1 MRALL
6 AIVLAGAACGG
17 GRDADTESLPDAVV
31 VVDGLN
37 GPIGVHV
44 ESDGTL
50 WVSESGTSIDPSAMA
65 VDSAR
70 ASPDTSA
77 ALKSNAALPDTG
89 SAFAPDSVPLTE
101 EGQDSAADHPYLNN
115 TARLIRVGID
125 GTVTEVLHLPVFVM
139 REGPQGAGRIAW
151 LDGALYVT
159 NGAWSNGMDS
169 DRPTNM
175 AAVVEVKD
183 GRSRE
188 LATTWEIEKRD
199 NPGGAAIET
208 NPFDLT
214 VGPDGGLWLTDA
226 AGNTLYRLDPA
237 TGALELRAVFAPLPG
252 PVANP
257 LRGGAHEIEP
267 VPTAVA
273 FDDDGDTYVA
283 LLPGLPFLPGS
294 GKVVRVA
301 SDGSIRDHATGFTML
316 TDLVTGPDGRLYGV
330 SIGEFTDQGPV
341 PNTGSVLRIEG
352 GDGSR
357 AILSGLSFPTTIA
370 FAANGDAFLAIN
382 GIGAPGSGQIVKYEQ
397 LIQVR

>member
-1 MRALL
+1 MRAVL
-6 AIVLAGAACGG
+6 AIVMVGAACGG
-17 GRDADTESLPDAVV
+17 GRDADVASLPDPVV

-50 WVSESGTSIDPSAMA
+50 WVSESGTSIDPLVMA
-65 VDSAR
+65 ADSTRPFPDTSGAVETDTT
-70 ASPDTSA
+70 SPDTGA
-77 ALKSNAALPDTG
+77 AFPL
-89 SAFAPDSVPLTE
+89 DSVPFTE
-101 EGQDSAADHPYLNN
+101 EGGDAIADRPYQNN
-115 TARLIRVGID
+115 TARLLRVGID
-125 GTVTEVLHLPVFVM
+125 GTVTEVLHLPVFVI

-159 NGAWSNGMDS
+159 NGAWSDEMDAE
-169 DRPTNM
+169 RPTNM
-175 AAVVEVKD
+175 AAVIEVKD

-199 NPGGAAIET
+199 NPAGAAIET

-237 TGALELRAVFAPLPG
+237 TGALELRAVFPPIPG

-301 SDGSIRDHATGFTML
+301 GDGSIRDHATGFTML

-341 PNTGSVLRIEG
+341 PNTGSVLRIEPG
-352 GDGSR
+352 QGSE
-357 AILSGLSFPTTIA
+357 AILTGLSLPTTLA
-370 FAANGDAFLAIN
+370 FAPNGDAFLAIN
-382 GIGAPGSGQIVKYEQ
+382 GIGAPGSGQIVKYER